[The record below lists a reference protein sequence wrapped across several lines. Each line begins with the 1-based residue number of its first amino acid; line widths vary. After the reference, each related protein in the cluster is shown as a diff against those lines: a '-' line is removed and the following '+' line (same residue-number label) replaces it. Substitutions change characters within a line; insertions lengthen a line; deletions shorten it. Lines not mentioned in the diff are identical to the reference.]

1 VATWIGHIASHP
13 GSGHATHG
21 GTRRRQAVARPAP
34 TTDPSPLDQLTVRER
49 DVLELM
55 AHSRTNEEIAADL
68 FIAMST
74 VKTHVNHI
82 LRKLDQPSRLG
93 AVLEYQRLSGLVD
106 DRSVHPGPLSSPPSG
121 TTQNPPWV

>member
-1 VATWIGHIASHP
+1 M
-13 GSGHATHG
+13 
-21 GTRRRQAVARPAP
+21 
-34 TTDPSPLDQLTVRER
+34 DQLTARER

-55 AHSRTNEEIAADL
+55 AQSRTNEEIAADL
-68 FIAMST
+68 FIAVST

-82 LRKLDQPSRLG
+82 LRKLGQTNRLG

-106 DRSVHPGPLSSPPSG
+106 VRSVHPGLRPSPPSG